1 VTWPDDEPQEERLA
15 EGHVMQDTAKMPAPS
30 SGDRPSRR
38 PLVDENLA
46 DQLLGKAREQGA
58 ELLGPDGLL
67 SQVTKAVLERALAEE
82 MTGHLGYEKHD
93 PAGRGSGNSRNGSTP
108 KTVLTDIGAVDLVV
122 PRDRAGSFEPQIVR
136 KGQTRLKGFNERI
149 IALYARGMTTRDIRA
164 HLREMYDVEVSPD
177 LISRVTD
184 GVLEELQEWQARPLD
199 PVYPVVFIDALM
211 VKIRDG
217 VVTNRAVYLAIGID
231 CEGAKQVLGLWVGPA
246 TGESSKF
253 WLTVLAEL
261 KSRGVADVCI
271 VCCDGLTGL
280 PDAIGVVWPQAVVQL
295 CVVHLIR
302 ASLRYASKKYWVPLS
317 RDLRH
322 IYTAA
327 DEAAAALALEAFA
340 ATWGERYPAIVR
352 LWRAH
357 WAEFVPFLAF
367 PPEVRRVI
375 YTTNLIESMNA
386 RLRKVTRN
394 RGQFPSEQAALKVLY
409 LAVRNLA
416 DYRSPNT
423 GITSSGWK
431 QALQAFT
438 IYFDGRIP
446 TP

>member
-1 VTWPDDEPQEERLA
+1 MT
-15 EGHVMQDTAKMPAPS
+15 DTSMVPRKRD
-30 SGDRPSRR
+30 GDRPVRR
-38 PLVDENLA
+38 PLVDEELA
-46 DQLLGKAREQGA
+46 DQLLGKAQAEGV

-82 MTGHLGYEKHD
+82 MTGHLGYDKHD
-93 PAGRGSGNSRNGSTP
+93 PAGRGSGNSRNGATG
-108 KTVLTDIGAVDLVV
+108 KTVLTDIGAVDLAV
-122 PRDRAGSFEPQIVR
+122 PRDRAGTFEPQIVR
-136 KGQTRLKGFNERI
+136 KGQTRLDGFNERI

-164 HLREMYDVEVSPD
+164 HLREMYGVDVSPD

-184 GVLEELQEWQARPLD
+184 AVIDELTEWQARPLD
-199 PVYPVVFIDALM
+199 AVYPVIFIDALM

-217 VVTNRAVYLAIGID
+217 VVTNRAVYVAIGID
-231 CEGAKQVLGLWVGPA
+231 CDGHKQVLGLWVGPT
-246 TGESSKF
+246 TGESAKF
-253 WLTVLAEL
+253 WLTVLSEL
-261 KSRGVADVCI
+261 KGRGVADVCI

-302 ASLRYASKKYWVPLS
+302 ASLRYASRKYWAPLTK
-317 RDLRH
+317 DLKL
-322 IYTAA
+322 IYTAV
-327 DEAAAALALEAFA
+327 DEAAAAAALEAFA
-340 ATWGERYPAIVR
+340 GQWEQRYPAIVK

-357 WAEFVPFLAF
+357 WAEFTPFLAF

-409 LAVRNLA
+409 LAVRNLEEF
-416 DYRSPNT
+416 RNPNT
-423 GITSSGWK
+423 GIRSSGWK